1 MSDLAADVREVLE
14 PVVRAAQVDMG
25 PMLWQRLKEA
35 ADAVYGMCEDEEV
48 QASVATDLMHE
59 LMNEME
65 DR

>member
-1 MSDLAADVREVLE
+1 MSDLAKDVRQVLE
-14 PVVRAAQVDMG
+14 PVVRAAQIDMG

-35 ADAVYGMCEDEEV
+35 AETVYGMCEDEEV

-59 LMNEME
+59 LMTEIE